1 MRDDGILT
9 FYELTNTA
17 AAGRMPVEQ
26 LVSVGTAYYGRMR
39 VGVTRLYA
47 ALGANRSIDALV
59 RCYNT
64 PAVPEGTKPALFVIL
79 EDGKQYRID
88 AVQEQTDLDAVDL
101 TLVRLE
107 DFYDVADED
116 SEDSNST
123 G

>member
-9 FYELTNTA
+9 FCELRNTA
-17 AAGRMPVEQ
+17 PAGRMPTEE

-47 ALGANRSIDALV
+47 ALGANRSIDVLA

-64 PAVPEGTKPALFVIL
+64 PAVPEGSVKPAQFVIL

-107 DFYDVADED
+107 DFYDVADE
-116 SEDSNST
+116 T
-123 G
+123 

>member
-17 AAGRMPVEQ
+17 EPGRMPVEQ

-47 ALGANRSIDALV
+47 ALGANKSIDLLV

-64 PAVPEGTKPALFVIL
+64 PEVPEGTKRAMFVIL
-79 EDGKQYRID
+79 EDNRQYRID

-107 DFYDVADED
+107 DFYDVADEAT
-116 SEDSNST
+116 EDSGSS

>member
-1 MRDDGILT
+1 MRDDGILK
-9 FYELTNTA
+9 FCELTNTA

-26 LVSVGTAYYGRMR
+26 LVTVGTAYYGRR
-39 VGVTRLYA
+39 TVGVTRMYA
-47 ALGANRSIDALV
+47 AAGANRSIDVLV

-64 PAVPEGTKPALFVIL
+64 PTVPDGSDGKPALFVIL

-88 AVQEQTDLDAVDL
+88 MIQEQTDLDAVDL

-107 DFYDVADED
+107 DFYDVAAEAT
-116 SEDSNST
+116 E